1 MLTLRI
7 RVPSYAHSFR
17 LSAKFFSA
25 DFPEFVGNPYN
36 DMFVALLDST
46 YSGTPANP
54 ADKNLAVYIAPNSD
68 RYPVGV
74 NLALGNTGLFTDCMN
89 GALGCSGGTSGNI
102 NTCTGTSS
110 LAGTGFDVADP
121 GNCNPNSLVGGCTGW
136 LTIRGNV
143 VPGEIIRL
151 RLAIWDTGDGLSDSL
166 VLLDNFAW
174 SAEIATPGT
183 TLE

>member
-25 DFPEFVGNPYN
+25 DFPEYVGSTYN

-46 YSGTPANP
+46 YSGNPANP
-54 ADKNLAVYIAPNSD
+54 ADKNLAVYIATNSD
-68 RYPVGV
+68 RYPIGV

-89 GALGCSGGTSGNI
+89 GALGCAGGTSGNI

-110 LAGTGFDVADP
+110 LAGTGFDSADP